1 MEIFSALLAICAGN
15 SPVPVNSPHK
25 GQWCGA
31 LMVVLF
37 YLRLNKRLSKQS
49 WGCWFETLPRPLWC
63 HSNGWINT
71 FQASTCFPQGRISL
85 PQCREII
92 ENKNISLCI
101 LKIFQH
107 IARKPSWDIFAE
119 IRTSRS
125 GMIKL
130 TTNRVCFSILFHLW
144 EIQTRHDV
152 KYHQR
157 FPSTRGGAYYAKFIR
172 SAVSKFFKIIN
183 APVSNWIPHSYWTS
197 VAEAEQRWHLTNMNV
212 IRMI

>member
-1 MEIFSALLAICAGN
+1 MCSLRRYQQPSFWLSWWRHQMEIFSALLAICAGN

-31 LMVVLF
+31 LMVVFF

-49 WGCWFETLPRPLWC
+49 WGCWFETLPRPLWR

-71 FQASTCFPQGRISL
+71 FQASTCFTQGRISL

-107 IARKPSWDIFAE
+107 IGVRPQTLTVRHICLNPHVSIWHDKTDNKSCMFLYSVSFMRNPDPSWCKI
-119 IRTSRS
+119 S
-125 GMIKL
+125 
-130 TTNRVCFSILFHLW
+130 
-144 EIQTRHDV
+144 
-152 KYHQR
+152 
-157 FPSTRGGAYYAKFIR
+157 
-172 SAVSKFFKIIN
+172 SAVSIHQG
-183 APVSNWIPHSYWTS
+183 WG
-197 VAEAEQRWHLTNMNV
+197 LLC
-212 IRMI
+212 